1 MSRQPRWVYTLV
13 TALLLGG
20 GLPPLVLVASYVG
33 IPGFEPFMT
42 WVYPVV
48 MIVILVLVIYTVV
61 GIVKDQKRVRAS
73 RRAGHEPR
81 EPGTRP
87 GS

>member
-13 TALLLGG
+13 AALLIGG
-20 GLPPLVLVASYVG
+20 GLPPLVLVGSFLG
-33 IPGFEPFMT
+33 IPGFELFMT

-48 MIVILVLVIYTVV
+48 MIVTLVLVIYTVV
-61 GIVKDQKRVRAS
+61 GIVKDQKRLRAS
-73 RRAGHEPR
+73 RRAGREPR
-81 EPGTRP
+81 EPGTTP